1 MDKNQFNKSQY
12 REQLQETVKT
22 VDSLRRDQ
30 EYHMDISLAEFV
42 QKKYGVSMDAFYA
55 DLGINPST
63 DTIQNIFTMPDYSV
77 RWLVPEIIR
86 DALRLG
92 LRKAPIY
99 KSIIAAEE
107 TIKNPQVVLP
117 HLNMSDAAPH
127 YVGEAETIP
136 LGNISYGQKTLR
148 IRKMGR
154 GIQIPYE
161 VVNYV
166 SINVVSIFLQD
177 FGIRLG
183 QAIDS
188 LMIDVLINGEQA
200 DGSESAPVI
209 GVTTANTLT
218 YKDLLR
224 IWVRMSRIGRVPNT
238 IIGGEDAALAAL
250 DLNEFKTNTMGGTAP
265 AGVPTSNKISLKTP
279 IPNKSNY
286 YIHGAVPANQQIIV
300 DPSGAIIKYN
310 AQPLLVESDKIISN
324 QTMETYA
331 SLTTGF
337 GILYRD
343 ARVILDSSK
352 AFANYGFPSYMD
364 VDTLEKVEI
373 SEI

>member
-1 MDKNQFNKSQY
+1 MNKEQYNKSRF
-12 REQLQETVKT
+12 REELQQTVKT

-30 EYHMDISLAEFV
+30 EYHLDVSLSEFV
-42 QKKYGVSMDAFYA
+42 QKKYGVSMDSFYQ
-55 DLGINPST
+55 DLGINPAV

-77 RWLVPEIIR
+77 RWLIPEIIR

-92 LRKAPIY
+92 LRKNPIY
-99 KSIIAAEE
+99 KSVIAAEE
-107 TIKNPQVVLP
+107 NIKNPQVVIP
-117 HLNMSDAAPH
+117 HLNMSDAAPK

-136 LGNISYGQKTLR
+136 LGNVSFGQKSLK

-154 GIQIPYE
+154 GIQVPYE
-161 VVNYV
+161 VINYC

-177 FGIRLG
+177 FGVKLG

-188 LMIDVLINGEQA
+188 LMIDCLISGEQP

-218 YKDLLR
+218 YADLLR
-224 IWVRMSRIGRVPNT
+224 IWIRMSRIGRVPNT
-238 IIGGEDAALAAL
+238 IIAGEAAAL
-250 DLNEFKTNTMGGTAP
+250 DTLNLNEFKTNVVGGAAP

-279 IPNKSNY
+279 IPNQSNY
-286 YIHGAVPANQQIIV
+286 YIHAGVPANQQIIV

-324 QTMETYA
+324 QTVETYA

-343 ARVILDSSK
+343 ARVIIDSAKS
-352 AFANYGFPSYMD
+352 FEDYGFPSYMD
-364 VDTLEKVEI
+364 VDSLEEVEI
-373 SEI
+373 SNL